1 MKIDFTRDPKL
12 LTEAWLSTFGEWN
25 KTFLKYFGER
35 KSDNCKQCSA
45 KSCRKEEK
53 LEVDIQSE
61 IKNTLQKGALN
72 AYQIGLKIGISNE
85 LIVIALHEMLDENDI
100 GLNESNQFY
109 LK

>member
-1 MKIDFTRDPKL
+1 ML
-12 LTEAWLSTFGEWN
+12 LRKWN
-25 KTFLKYFGER
+25 ASAIKFLKYFGER
-35 KSDNCKQCSA
+35 KSDNCQQCSA
-45 KSCRKEEK
+45 KSCRKVEK

-85 LIVIALHEMLDENDI
+85 LIVIALHEMLDENHI